1 MAVYSDDG
9 TMRPELKRFYDLV
22 SQAADTTGWSPHISV
37 ERSNLFTGRGF
48 GMAKFLKPLIEKAGF
63 TNVHHQM
70 AKIPIGPWAADRK
83 QKEMGAYILLSADSG
98 FEAFGIQLFTNVL
111 GMASEE
117 AQELIKETLRQAK
130 SRKIHSY
137 GLQ

>member
-1 MAVYSDDG
+1 
-9 TMRPELKRFYDLV
+9 
-22 SQAADTTGWSPHISV
+22 
-37 ERSNLFTGRGF
+37 
-48 GMAKFLKPLIEKAGF
+48 MAKFLKPLIEKAGF

-111 GMASEE
+111 GMGSEE
-117 AQELIKETLRQAK
+117 AQELIQETLRQAK